1 MQGWF
6 ESGPQ
11 PGASAA
17 NILLAREL
25 PLKTSSRLKHM
36 SDASPLPASPP
47 PWVRL
52 LRTAAVLTFFA
63 FLFTW
68 LLRVSNRSLSDT
80 RPAGFPTGVL
90 HGICMPAAM
99 PHLLLGHDVPIF
111 APHNTG
117 RTYKL
122 GYTVGVNG
130 AGLIFFGSFYFRI
143 NRLRRSLAQP
153 ATPG

>member
-1 MQGWF
+1 M
-6 ESGPQ
+6 
-11 PGASAA
+11 
-17 NILLAREL
+17 
-25 PLKTSSRLKHM
+25 
-36 SDASPLPASPP
+36 
-47 PWVRL
+47 
-52 LRTAAVLTFFA
+52 
-63 FLFTW
+63 
-68 LLRVSNRSLSDT
+68 
-80 RPAGFPTGVL
+80 L